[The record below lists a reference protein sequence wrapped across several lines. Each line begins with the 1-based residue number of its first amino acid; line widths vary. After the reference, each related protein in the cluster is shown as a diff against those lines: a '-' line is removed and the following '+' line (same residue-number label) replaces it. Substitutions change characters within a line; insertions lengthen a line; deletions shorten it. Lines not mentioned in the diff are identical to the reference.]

1 MRTAAPRLL
10 ALSLLASGL
19 AACATTES
27 GVSTYTLG
35 RGLLTYDAMVRAR
48 ADCAAAGGEVRPK
61 GVLGEDPA
69 QMSNYICSI
78 PNKAAQP

>member
-1 MRTAAPRLL
+1 MRTAAPLLL
-10 ALSLLASGL
+10 ALGL

-35 RGLLTYDAMVRAR
+35 RGLVNYDAMVRAKGE
-48 ADCAAAGGEVRPK
+48 CATAGGEVRPK
-61 GVLGEDPA
+61 GVQGEDPA
-69 QMSNYICSI
+69 QMSNYSCFI

>member
-1 MRTAAPRLL
+1 MRTAAPLLL
-10 ALSLLASGL
+10 ALGL

-35 RGLLTYDAMVRAR
+35 RGLVNYDAMVRAR
-48 ADCAAAGGEVRPK
+48 GECASAGGEVRPK
-61 GVLGEDPA
+61 GVMGEDPA
-69 QMSNYICSI
+69 QMSNYVCFI